1 MSNISRIINSEIS
14 PNLDKI
20 NDISININEIE
31 NEIENKPSNNTQKEI
46 IEKRRNDHR
55 CIVCNKGGLYN
66 LRCKCDN
73 YVCKKHKF
81 NHSCTFDYKAHYRD
95 ELKKNNQKIVADKID
110 RI

>member
-1 MSNISRIINSEIS
+1 MSNTSRIINSEIS
-14 PNLDKI
+14 SNLDKI

-31 NEIENKPSNNTQKEI
+31 NETSINIQKEI

-81 NHSCTFDYKAHYRD
+81 NHSCTFDYKSHHLD